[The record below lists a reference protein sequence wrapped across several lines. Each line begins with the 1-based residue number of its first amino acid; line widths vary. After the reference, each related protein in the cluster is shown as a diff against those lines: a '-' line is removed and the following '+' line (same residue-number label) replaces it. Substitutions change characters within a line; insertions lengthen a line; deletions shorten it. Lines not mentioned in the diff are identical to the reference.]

1 MYRVEVGSVDGEWY
15 TVDKL
20 KGEGPNQTDQ
30 ETCKKEAEDLRKECR
45 GNKFA
50 DFQDAV
56 FFICYTLSSLSSP
69 KNASLLCNP
78 DTCT

>member
-1 MYRVEVGSVDGEWY
+1 MYRVEVGSVDGERF

-30 ETCKKEAEDLRKECR
+30 ETCKKEAEDLRKECK

-50 DFQDAV
+50 DFQDTV
-56 FFICYTLSSLSSP
+56 FFIYYTLSSLSSKK
-69 KNASLLCNP
+69 KNASLLKF
-78 DTCT
+78 

>member
-1 MYRVEVGSVDGEWY
+1 MYRVEVGSVDGERF

-45 GNKFA
+45 DNKFA
-50 DFQDAV
+50 DF
-56 FFICYTLSSLSSP
+56 
-69 KNASLLCNP
+69 
-78 DTCT
+78 